1 MFWER
6 LNLLC
11 AEHNVK
17 LTNVVKELGMSTGNQ
32 SKWKNGVVPKSNVLK
47 KFADYF
53 DVSVDYLLGNTTSKI
68 VVPPAEKG
76 EAEIPDMEAT
86 LLYFFSNCDTE
97 GQCRIIQVAMNE
109 YDRTQ
114 KEKTDS
120 QGESAIG

>member
-76 EAEIPDMEAT
+76 EAEIPDMETT
-86 LLYFFSNCDTE
+86 LLYFFANCDTE

-120 QGESAIG
+120 QSESAIG

>member
-68 VVPPAEKG
+68 VVPPAEKD

-86 LLYFFSNCDTE
+86 LLYFFANCDTE

>member
-6 LNLLC
+6 LNQLC

-53 DVSVDYLLGNTTSKI
+53 NVSVDYLLGNATSKI
-68 VVPPAEKG
+68 VNPNPEKD
-76 EAEIPDMEAT
+76 ETEIPDMEST
-86 LLYFFSNCDTE
+86 LLYFFANCGTIE
-97 GQCRIIQVAMNE
+97 RISEPFIVWGTVFVQTI
-109 YDRTQ
+109 RH
-114 KEKTDS
+114 S
-120 QGESAIG
+120 LP

>member
-76 EAEIPDMEAT
+76 EAEIPDMETT
-86 LLYFFSNCDTE
+86 LLYFFANCDTE